1 MKKRFLLI
9 LLAATAALSSC
20 VVDEGGNRNLSGY
33 QLRQL
38 SESLVE
44 QSVTASVS
52 AINQMARDG
61 RDINADGFTAR
72 ASDGILIVR
81 TDQDCWDVTGQ
92 NETVTFSLSIE
103 REAAA
108 DGFDSWTCRDVQCLH
123 DEGSNGFARMVAD
136 GDILFEWITST
147 SATYITSQLEQTGL
161 YEVEFFADPRAASC
175 TDWVKLIYSAG
186 EVTWNTSRGGNG
198 ASIYFPSR

>member
-1 MKKRFLLI
+1 MKKIFLPI
-9 LLAATAALSSC
+9 LLAGAAALSSC
-20 VVDEGGNRNLSGY
+20 VVDEGGNRNLSAY

-44 QSVTASVS
+44 QSVSTSVS

-92 NETVTFSLSIE
+92 NETVTFSLTIV
-103 REAAA
+103 RQAAA
-108 DGFDSWTCRDVQCLH
+108 DGYDSWTCRDVQCLH
-123 DEGSNGFARMVAD
+123 DEGASGFARLVAD
-136 GDILFEWITST
+136 GDIVFEWITIT
-147 SATYITSQLEQTGL
+147 SATYVNSRLEQTGL
-161 YEVEFFADPRAASC
+161 YEVEFFADPRAATC
-175 TDWVKLIYSAG
+175 TDWVKLIYAAG
-186 EVTWNTSRGGNG
+186 DLTWNTSRGGTG
-198 ASIYFPSR
+198 DHFYYE

>member
-1 MKKRFLLI
+1 MKKRFLPI
-9 LLAATAALSSC
+9 LLAVTAALSSC
-20 VVDEGGNRNLSGY
+20 VVDEGGNRNLSAY

-38 SESLVE
+38 AENLVE

-92 NETVTFSLSIE
+92 NETVAFSLTVV

-123 DEGSNGFARMVAD
+123 DEGSSGFASMVSD
-136 GDILFEWITST
+136 GDILFEWITYT
-147 SATYITSQLEQTGL
+147 SATYINSQLEQTGL
-161 YEVEFFADPRAASC
+161 YEVEFFADPHATAC
-175 TDWVKLIYSAG
+175 TDWVKLSYSAG

-198 ASIYFPSR
+198 ATIFFPSR